1 MSAPR
6 KHLTPADI
14 DAAIAGEAF
23 QRMEGTQITLCVL
36 TMRNGARVAGINYG
50 SIDPARQD
58 WEQGARLA
66 RENAIAKVWELEGY
80 ALRERLAAAPL
91 VATATP
97 EQLAELREAVR
108 NAPSMP
114 LVLEP
119 IPGISWMAIDPANP
133 ATLPAKG
140 YWLVTVDS
148 DDGREVHVLW
158 HSGDNKWLH
167 DGEYTFQ
174 HGYHF
179 RPVAWAP
186 RPEAYAGEVLE

>member
-1 MSAPR
+1 MNAPDTR
-6 KHLTPADI
+6 PT
-14 DAAIAGEAF
+14 
-23 QRMEGTQITLCVL
+23 
-36 TMRNGARVAGINYG
+36 
-50 SIDPARQD
+50 
-58 WEQGARLA
+58 
-66 RENAIAKVWELEGY
+66 
-80 ALRERLAAAPL
+80 AAAGDS
-91 VATATP
+91 ATLETGP
-97 EQLAELREAVR
+97 DHQLGQLAELREAVR

-133 ATLPAKG
+133 ATLPKKG
-140 YWLVTVDS
+140 YWLVTVDA
-148 DDGREVHVLW
+148 DDGSEVHVLW